1 MADNI
6 HAAALALSLLAGSAI
21 IIGAFLAS
29 REHIRPGWLENE
41 LNHTV
46 TAVGGGALLA
56 AIALVLV
63 PEGMKVQPLWTA
75 IITFA
80 AGGSAAM
87 ALDRYFAQKKTA
99 ASQLMAM
106 LMDFIPE
113 TIVIGAVIAA
123 DFAQAAFLA
132 VIIFAQ
138 NLPESFSA
146 YREIRSRND
155 MAARRLLLWFGVIGI
170 SGPAY
175 VFLGA
180 GLLADHDAALGMLM
194 TFCAGGILYVVF
206 NDVAPQ
212 AKLENRFAPPM
223 GALAGFL
230 IGMIG
235 HQLTQ

>member
-1 MADNI
+1 MADDF
-6 HAAALALSLLAGSAI
+6 HAAALALSLLAGGAI
-21 IIGAFLAS
+21 IVGALLAS
-29 REHIRPGWLENE
+29 REHIRPRWLEEE
-41 LNHTV
+41 LNHAV

-63 PEGMKVQPLWTA
+63 PEGVKTQPLWTA
-75 IITFA
+75 IITF
-80 AGGSAAM
+80 GGGGTAAM
-87 ALDRYFAQKKTA
+87 AIDRYFARKKTA

-123 DFAQAAFLA
+123 DFYKAVLLA

-146 YREIRSRND
+146 YREIRRASG
-155 MAARRLLLWFGVIGI
+155 MPARRLLFWFFIIGV
-170 SGPAY
+170 SGPIY
-175 VFLGA
+175 VFIGA
-180 GLLADHDAALGMLM
+180 GLLADRPAPLAMLM

-206 NDVAPQ
+206 NDIAPQ
-212 AKLENRFAPPM
+212 AKLKNRFAPPM

-230 IGMIG
+230 IGMVG
-235 HQLTQ
+235 YQLTQ